1 MNKFNLNNIVTIKLT
16 DRGLNIMKERYDKN
30 NYWEQLNY
38 TFDDIMDCYKYNKD
52 TKEIEIQ
59 LWDLAHIFGKELIMG
74 NNKLPCEM
82 DFRFCKTEDNYI

>member
-38 TFDDIMDCYKYNKD
+38 TFDESYL
-52 TKEIEIQ
+52 E
-59 LWDLAHIFGKELIMG
+59 
-74 NNKLPCEM
+74 
-82 DFRFCKTEDNYI
+82 